1 MNTYDKNYP
10 LNSTLLKDYME
21 VVRVKGEQLY
31 SLITD
36 IENNRNT
43 SSIKATTELYP
54 FMKELFVAGNTDIPR
69 GLYFN
74 HDKYWIGYNDYES
87 LPTDVE
93 NIELGTRVTI
103 DTQTFE
109 LRETEGVK
117 VWCALHS
124 FQPIIFY
131 DMFEYN
137 NEEALIIDNRGIFN
151 NNIQL
156 VINNCKRI
164 NDWLPYISFT
174 KKSKMYTKQAFA
186 CPYSFTYT
194 AMFDNVTRRY
204 SDEETMNENHYAVLM
219 YIKDEFENINITL
232 AYDKYNH
239 LFLFNKDKK
248 EDIQATLSENA
259 KYQISLQYINEHLD
273 VYIDNMKIKS
283 IPVTLK
289 NKMLYFAIGHD
300 MDYGRFC
307 EGSFIISEPSL
318 YTEALTTKE
327 IMHTKVFPRT
337 WNLKFKESYLDLTLD
352 EKIKLKEMLKA
363 RE

>member
-1 MNTYDKNYP
+1 MNNYNKNYP

-21 VVRVKGEQLY
+21 AVRNKGEQLY

-43 SSIKATTELYP
+43 SSIKTTIDLYP
-54 FMKELFVAGNTDIPR
+54 FMKELFIAGNSDIPR

-74 HDKYWIGYNDYES
+74 HDNYWIGYNDYES

-117 VWCALHS
+117 TWCHLHS
-124 FQPIIFY
+124 FKPILFY

-137 NEEALIIDNRGIFN
+137 NEESTIIDNRGIFD

-156 VINNCKRI
+156 VINNCNKI
-164 NDWLPYISFT
+164 NDWLPYITFT
-174 KKSKMYTKQAFA
+174 KKSKIYTKQALN
-186 CPYSFTYT
+186 CPYSFTFS
-194 AMFDNVTRRY
+194 AMFDNITRRY
-204 SDEETMNENHYAVLM
+204 SDEETMNVNHYATLM
-219 YIKDEFENINITL
+219 YIKDEFENINICL
-232 AYDKYNH
+232 AYDKMNH
-239 LFLFNKDKK
+239 LFLFNKDKQ
-248 EDIQATLSENA
+248 DDVQITLSENV

-273 VYIDNMKIKS
+273 IYIDNIKVKS
-283 IPVTLK
+283 IPIILK
-289 NKMLYFAIGHD
+289 NKMIYFSIGHD
-300 MDYGRFC
+300 MDYGKFC
-307 EGSFIISEPSL
+307 EGSFIVSEPSV
-318 YTEALTTKE
+318 YKEALSSKE
-327 IMHTKVFPRT
+327 IMHSKNFPRT
-337 WNLKFKESYLDLTLD
+337 WNLGYKDSYLDLTID
-352 EKIKLKEMLKA
+352 EKINLKEILKA

>member
-10 LNSTLLKDYME
+10 LNSTLLKDYMDA
-21 VVRVKGEQLY
+21 VRVKGEQLY

-43 SSIKATTELYP
+43 SSIKTTTELYP
-54 FMKELFVAGNTDIPR
+54 FMKELFVAGNTNIPR

-103 DTQTFE
+103 DNQTFE
-109 LRETEGVK
+109 LRETEKVK

-137 NEEALIIDNRGIFN
+137 NEESIILDNRGIYQN
-151 NNIQL
+151 NVQL

-164 NDWLPYISFT
+164 NDWLPHISFT
-174 KKSKMYTKQAFA
+174 NKSKLYTKQNFI
-186 CPYSFTYT
+186 CPYSFTFSALFY
-194 AMFDNVTRRY
+194 NITRKY
-204 SDEETMNENHYAVLM
+204 SENENMNENHNAVLM
-219 YIKDEFENINITL
+219 YIKDEFSNINLTL
-232 AYDKYNH
+232 AYDKSNH
-239 LFLFNKDKK
+239 LVFFNN
-248 EDIQATLSENA
+248 ERREELNIPLSEHD
-259 KYQISLQYINEHLD
+259 KYQISFQYLNNHLD
-273 VYIDNMKIKS
+273 IYIDNNQIKS
-283 IPVTLK
+283 IPIELK
-289 NKMLYFAIGHD
+289 NKMIYLAIGHD

-307 EGSFIISEPSL
+307 AGSFIVAEPTV
-318 YTEALTTKE
+318 YKEALNTKE
-327 IMHTKVFPRT
+327 LIHTKQYPRT

-352 EKIKLKEMLKA
+352 EKIKLKEILKA